1 MSLHCLRLGACLAA
15 LALTLSVSSS
25 SVLLE
30 EDIRSA
36 AQRSERPAAASG
48 TLMMESVPA
57 MLPEPD
63 PRPVLTQEDVDQA
76 LAEVDG
82 GLYGRRCVGGY
93 GGAGTAQSVW
103 GLGLGG

>member
-63 PRPVLTQEDVDQA
+63 PQPVLT
-76 LAEVDG
+76 
-82 GLYGRRCVGGY
+82 
-93 GGAGTAQSVW
+93 
-103 GLGLGG
+103 